1 MEKKITISILTLI
14 IMLTLTACNIT
25 DYKNAMEL
33 YNSGNYQEALAA
45 FDKLADYKDSSE
57 MVTKCKYETAK
68 SLFSSGNFKEAYMI
82 LSKMRE
88 YEDCTELIN
97 QCVAG
102 LILQTEDLAAQET
115 MDYLL
120 SLEGT
125 LTYEDMETILLYLI
139 SENQDTAVAIHTLAK
154 LQTPENYK
162 KVISHLS
169 SALFNRID
177 KGSDIMESAAS
188 SLNDFVDE
196 FSSYIVSMIFSGA
209 ESFTLDYYDFASY
222 KEISNYAG
230 KLSDERSYILTN
242 YPSDD
247 LQIIDVELSE
257 ACISYLDALN
267 IFNSYIQ
274 GNIYVQDVINEV
286 SSGSSLLNKNLAEIT
301 SKLGALET
309 AANNLKNNNI
319 E

>member
-1 MEKKITISILTLI
+1 
-14 IMLTLTACNIT
+14 
-25 DYKNAMEL
+25 
-33 YNSGNYQEALAA
+33 
-45 FDKLADYKDSSE
+45 
-57 MVTKCKYETAK
+57 
-68 SLFSSGNFKEAYMI
+68 MI

-177 KGSDIMESAAS
+177 KGSDIMKSAAS
-188 SLNDFVDE
+188 SLNDLLF
-196 FSSYIVSMIFSGA
+196 
-209 ESFTLDYYDFASY
+209 
-222 KEISNYAG
+222 
-230 KLSDERSYILTN
+230 LTGCA
-242 YPSDD
+242 D
-247 LQIIDVELSE
+247 
-257 ACISYLDALN
+257 
-267 IFNSYIQ
+267 
-274 GNIYVQDVINEV
+274 G
-286 SSGSSLLNKNLAEIT
+286 
-301 SKLGALET
+301 
-309 AANNLKNNNI
+309 
-319 E
+319 